1 MLAARLPLRTAAS
14 LRRAGA
20 PRALCSKAVGESIA
34 DNTKASTFTG
44 TPASLLGKRIV
55 KIFQPPHGV
64 QNGNQNTTVW
74 RMQWEDEYTKRWTN
88 PLMGWTSTSD
98 PLSNTHMTLEF
109 HTAEDAVR
117 FAEENGWIVEVQQPK
132 PNTELH
138 ARPKKYADNFKWKGP
153 KGRAFPD
160 LYIPPPPK
168 K

>member
-55 KIFQPPHGV
+55 KIFQPPQGV

-117 FAEENGWIVEVQQPK
+117 FAEENGAPRGWVAGADVGVATRCYALCSRSPSHHSVLAVV
-132 PNTELH
+132 PSPLVPFTPLH
-138 ARPKKYADNFKWKGP
+138 
-153 KGRAFPD
+153 
-160 LYIPPPPK
+160 
-168 K
+168 